1 MTRSTPRP
9 RLFSCPLWQPTEDTD
24 LLWIAEE
31 ALTAGEPEGW
41 TEQMDPNGNLYY
53 YNSTTGQSSRQHP
66 LDEYYQNLYLK
77 LKMQRAWRIGV
88 QPPPLLPPRPLASSP

>member
-1 MTRSTPRP
+1 MDPS
-9 RLFSCPLWQPTEDTD
+9 EDTD

-53 YNSTTGQSSRQHP
+53 FNATTGQSSRQHP
-66 LDEYYQNLYLK
+66 RDEYYQARHH
-77 LKMQRAWRIGV
+77 MRDHMCHRMC
-88 QPPPLLPPRPLASSP
+88 